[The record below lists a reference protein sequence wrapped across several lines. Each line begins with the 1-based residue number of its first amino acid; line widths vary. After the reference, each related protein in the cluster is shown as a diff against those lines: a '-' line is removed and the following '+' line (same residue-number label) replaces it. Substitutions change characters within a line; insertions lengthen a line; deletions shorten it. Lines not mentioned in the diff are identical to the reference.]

1 VAKITGTFIK
11 IAESTLAISPGVPFP
26 ATFSFDPP
34 AAAAGFAL
42 EVAGFAWAE
51 IPFAATVAIANKTI
65 NINDLNCTNE
75 DLRRCDI
82 CMRFDYQN

>member
-1 VAKITGTFIK
+1 VAKINGTLIK
-11 IAESTLAISPGVPFP
+11 IAESTLTDSPGVPP
-26 ATFSFDPP
+26 ATFSVDNTSV
-34 AAAAGFAL
+34 AEAGFAFVVEGL
-42 EVAGFAWAE
+42 VWADN
-51 IPFAATVAIANKTI
+51 PFDAIVVTANKTT